1 MLKYSRPYEYFMLGE
16 LIGET
21 KGKISNQNVVSVEG
35 PTIET
40 TVSSS
45 GTLKGVQVNEM
56 LTYVASPS
64 SKGILHGIGK
74 GVINTQDGEIAT
86 YTGEGIGRFDASGLL
101 TWRGAIFFHTS
112 SEGKLEFLNNLVGVF
127 EAQVDAEGN
136 FTDKTWEWK

>member
-1 MLKYSRPYEYFMLGE
+1 MLGE

-21 KGKISNQNVVSVEG
+21 KGKISNRNVVSVEG

-40 TVSSS
+40 TVASS
-45 GTLKGVQVNEM
+45 GTLKDVQVNEI

-86 YTGEGIGRFDASGLL
+86 FTGEGIGRFDASGLL

-112 SEGKLEFLNNLVGVF
+112 SEGKLEFLNNKVGVF
-127 EAQVDAEGN
+127 EAQVDSQGN
-136 FTDKTWEWK
+136 FADKTWEWE

>member
-1 MLKYSRPYEYFMLGE
+1 MLGE

-21 KGKISNQNVVSVEG
+21 KGKISNRNVVSVEG

-45 GTLKGVQVNEM
+45 GILKGVQVNEI

-86 YTGEGIGRFDASGLL
+86 FTGEGIGRFDASGVL

-112 SEGKLEFLNNLVGVF
+112 SDGKLEFLNNKVGVF
-127 EAQVDAEGN
+127 EAQVDSQGN
-136 FTDKTWEWK
+136 FADKTWEWE

>member
-1 MLKYSRPYEYFMLGE
+1 MLGE

-21 KGKISNQNVVSVEG
+21 KGKISNRNVVSVEG

-40 TVSSS
+40 TISSS
-45 GTLKGVQVNEM
+45 GTLNGVQVNEI

-64 SKGILHGIGK
+64 SKGILLGIGK

-86 YTGEGIGRFDASGLL
+86 FTGEGIGRFDASGLL

-112 SEGKLEFLNNLVGVF
+112 SDGKLEFLNNKVGVF
-127 EAQVDAEGN
+127 EAQVDSQGN
-136 FTDKTWEWK
+136 FTDKTWEWE

>member
-1 MLKYSRPYEYFMLGE
+1 MLGE

-21 KGKISNQNVVSVEG
+21 KGKISNRNVVSVEG

-40 TVSSS
+40 TVASS
-45 GTLKGVQVNEM
+45 GTLKGVQVNEI

-86 YTGEGIGRFDASGLL
+86 FTGEGIGRFDASGLL
-101 TWRGAIFFHTS
+101 T
-112 SEGKLEFLNNLVGVF
+112 
-127 EAQVDAEGN
+127 
-136 FTDKTWEWK
+136 

>member
-1 MLKYSRPYEYFMLGE
+1 MLGE

-21 KGKISNQNVVSVEG
+21 KGKISNRNVVSVEG

-40 TVSSS
+40 TVASS
-45 GTLKGVQVNEM
+45 GTLKGVQVNEI

-86 YTGEGIGRFDASGLL
+86 FTGEGIGRFDASGLL

-112 SEGKLEFLNNLVGVF
+112 SEGKLEFLNNKVGVF
-127 EAQVDAEGN
+127 EAQVDSQGN
-136 FTDKTWEWK
+136 FADKTLKWE

>member
-1 MLKYSRPYEYFMLGE
+1 MLGE

-21 KGKISNQNVVSVEG
+21 KGKISNRNVVSVEG

-40 TVSSS
+40 TVASS
-45 GTLKGVQVNEM
+45 GTLKGVQVNEI

-64 SKGILHGIGK
+64 SKGILHGIGR

-86 YTGEGIGRFDASGLL
+86 FTGEGIGRFDASGLL

-112 SEGKLEFLNNLVGVF
+112 SEGKLEFLNNKVGVF
-127 EAQVDAEGN
+127 EAQVDSQGN
-136 FTDKTWEWK
+136 FEDKTWEWE

>member
-1 MLKYSRPYEYFMLGE
+1 MLGE

-21 KGKISNQNVVSVEG
+21 KGKISNRNVVSVEG

-45 GTLKGVQVNEM
+45 GSLRGVQVNEI

-86 YTGEGIGRFDASGLL
+86 FTGEGIGRFDASGLL

-112 SEGKLEFLNNLVGVF
+112 SEGKLEFLNNKVGVF
-127 EAQVDAEGN
+127 EAQVDSQGN
-136 FTDKTWEWK
+136 FADKTWEWE

>member
-1 MLKYSRPYEYFMLGE
+1 MLGE

-21 KGKISNQNVVSVEG
+21 KGKISNRNVVSVEG

-40 TVSSS
+40 TVASS
-45 GTLKGVQVNEM
+45 GTLKGVQVNEI

-64 SKGILHGIGK
+64 SKGILHGIGR

-86 YTGEGIGRFDASGLL
+86 FTGEGIGRFDASGLL

-112 SEGKLEFLNNLVGVF
+112 SEGKLEFLNNKVGVF
-127 EAQVDAEGN
+127 EAQVDSQGN
-136 FTDKTWEWK
+136 FADETWEWE

>member
-1 MLKYSRPYEYFMLGE
+1 MLKYSSPYEYFMLGE

-64 SKGILHGIGK
+64 TKGILHGIGK

-112 SEGKLEFLNNLVGVF
+112 SEGKLEFLNNIVGVF
-127 EAQVDAEGN
+127 EAQVDAQGN

>member
-1 MLKYSRPYEYFMLGE
+1 MLGE

-21 KGKISNQNVVSVEG
+21 KGKISNRNVVSVEG

-40 TVSSS
+40 TVASS
-45 GTLKGVQVNEM
+45 GTLKGVQVNEI
-56 LTYVASPS
+56 LTYVANPS

-86 YTGEGIGRFDASGLL
+86 FTGEGIGRFDASGLL

-112 SEGKLEFLNNLVGVF
+112 SEGKLEFLNNKVGVF
-127 EAQVDAEGN
+127 EAQVDSQGN
-136 FTDKTWEWK
+136 FADKTWEWE

>member
-1 MLKYSRPYEYFMLGE
+1 MLGE

-21 KGKISNQNVVSVEG
+21 KGKISNRNVVSVEG

-45 GTLKGVQVNEM
+45 GTLNGVQVNEI

-86 YTGEGIGRFDASGLL
+86 FTGEGIGRFDASGLL

-112 SEGKLEFLNNLVGVF
+112 SEGKLEFLNNKVGVF
-127 EAQVDAEGN
+127 EAQVDSQGN
-136 FTDKTWEWK
+136 FADKTWEWE

>member
-1 MLKYSRPYEYFMLGE
+1 MLGE

-21 KGKISNQNVVSVEG
+21 KGKISNRNVVSVEG

-40 TVSSS
+40 TVASS
-45 GTLKGVQVNEM
+45 GTLKGVQVNEI

-86 YTGEGIGRFDASGLL
+86 FTGEGIGRFDASGLL

-112 SEGKLEFLNNLVGVF
+112 SEGKLEFLNNKVGVF
-127 EAQVDAEGN
+127 EAQVDSQGN
-136 FTDKTWEWK
+136 FTDKTWEWE

>member
-1 MLKYSRPYEYFMLGE
+1 MLGE

-21 KGKISNQNVVSVEG
+21 KGKISNRNVVSVEG

-45 GTLKGVQVNEM
+45 GTLKGVQVNEI

-86 YTGEGIGRFDASGLL
+86 FTGEGIGRFDASGLL

-112 SEGKLEFLNNLVGVF
+112 SEGNLGFLNNKVGVF
-127 EAQVDAEGN
+127 EAQVDSQGN
-136 FTDKTWEWK
+136 FTDKTWEWE

>member
-1 MLKYSRPYEYFMLGE
+1 MLGE

-45 GTLKGVQVNEM
+45 GTLKGVQVNEI

-64 SKGILHGIGK
+64 SRGILHGIGK

-86 YTGEGIGRFDASGLL
+86 FTGEGIGRFDASGLL

-112 SEGKLEFLNNLVGVF
+112 SEGKLEFLNNKVGVF
-127 EAQVDAEGN
+127 EAQVDSQGN
-136 FTDKTWEWK
+136 FADKTWEWE

>member
-1 MLKYSRPYEYFMLGE
+1 MLGE

-21 KGKISNQNVVSVEG
+21 KGKISNRNVVSVEG

-40 TVSSS
+40 TVASS
-45 GTLKGVQVNEM
+45 GTLKGVQVNEI

-86 YTGEGIGRFDASGLL
+86 FTGEGIGRFDASGLL

-112 SEGKLEFLNNLVGVF
+112 SEGKLEFLNNKVGVF
-127 EAQVDAEGN
+127 EAQVYSQGN
-136 FTDKTWEWK
+136 FADKTWEWE

>member
-1 MLKYSRPYEYFMLGE
+1 MLGE

-21 KGKISNQNVVSVEG
+21 KGKISNRNVVSVEG

-40 TVSSS
+40 TVASS
-45 GTLKGVQVNEM
+45 GTLKGVQVNEI

-64 SKGILHGIGK
+64 SKGILHGIGR

-86 YTGEGIGRFDASGLL
+86 FTGEGIGRFDASGLL

-112 SEGKLEFLNNLVGVF
+112 SEGKLEFLNNKVGVF
-127 EAQVDAEGN
+127 EAQVDSQGN
-136 FTDKTWEWK
+136 FADKTWEWE

>member
-1 MLKYSRPYEYFMLGE
+1 MLGE

-21 KGKISNQNVVSVEG
+21 KGKISNRNVVSVEG

-40 TVSSS
+40 TISSS
-45 GTLKGVQVNEM
+45 GTLNGVQVNEI
-56 LTYVASPS
+56 LTYVASQS

-86 YTGEGIGRFDASGLL
+86 FTGEGIGRFDASGLL

-112 SEGKLEFLNNLVGVF
+112 SDGKLEFLNNKVGVF
-127 EAQVDAEGN
+127 EAQVDSQGN
-136 FTDKTWEWK
+136 FTDKTWEWE

>member
-1 MLKYSRPYEYFMLGE
+1 MLGE

-74 GVINTQDGEIAT
+74 GVINTLDGEIAT

-101 TWRGAIFFHTS
+101 TWRGAIFFHS
-112 SEGKLEFLNNLVGVF
+112 SSQGKLEFLNNKVGVF
-127 EAQVDAEGN
+127 EAQVDSQGN
-136 FTDKTWEWK
+136 FTDKTWEWE

>member
-1 MLKYSRPYEYFMLGE
+1 MLGE

-45 GTLKGVQVNEM
+45 GTLKGVQVNEIV
-56 LTYVASPS
+56 TYVASPS

-112 SEGKLEFLNNLVGVF
+112 SEGKLEFLNNKVGVF
-127 EAQVDAEGN
+127 EAQVDSQGN
-136 FTDKTWEWK
+136 FTDKVWEWE

>member
-1 MLKYSRPYEYFMLGE
+1 MLGE

-21 KGKISNQNVVSVEG
+21 KGKISNRNVVSVEG

-40 TVSSS
+40 TVASS
-45 GTLKGVQVNEM
+45 GTLKGVQVNEI

-86 YTGEGIGRFDASGLL
+86 FTGEGIGRFDASGLL

-112 SEGKLEFLNNLVGVF
+112 SDGKLEFLNNKVGVF
-127 EAQVDAEGN
+127 EAQVDSQGN
-136 FTDKTWEWK
+136 FTDKTWEWE

>member
-1 MLKYSRPYEYFMLGE
+1 MLGE

-21 KGKISNQNVVSVEG
+21 KGKISNRNVVSVEG

-40 TVSSS
+40 TVASS
-45 GTLKGVQVNEM
+45 GNSKGVQVNEI

-64 SKGILHGIGK
+64 SKGILHGIGR

-86 YTGEGIGRFDASGLL
+86 FTGEGIGRFDASGLL

-112 SEGKLEFLNNLVGVF
+112 SEGKLEFLNNKVGVF
-127 EAQVDAEGN
+127 EAQVYSQGN
-136 FTDKTWEWK
+136 FADKTWEWE

>member
-1 MLKYSRPYEYFMLGE
+1 MLGE

-21 KGKISNQNVVSVEG
+21 KGKISNRNVVSVEG

-40 TVSSS
+40 TVASS
-45 GTLKGVQVNEM
+45 GTLKGVQVNEI

-86 YTGEGIGRFDASGLL
+86 FTGEGIGRFDASGLL

-112 SEGKLEFLNNLVGVF
+112 SEGKLEFLNNKVGVF
-127 EAQVDAEGN
+127 EAQVDSQ
-136 FTDKTWEWK
+136 

>member
-1 MLKYSRPYEYFMLGE
+1 MLGE

-21 KGKISNQNVVSVEG
+21 KGKISNRNVVSVEG

-40 TVSSS
+40 TVASS
-45 GTLKGVQVNEM
+45 GTLKGVQVNEI

-86 YTGEGIGRFDASGLL
+86 FTGEGIGRFDASGLL

-112 SEGKLEFLNNLVGVF
+112 SEGKLEFLNNKVGVF
-127 EAQVDAEGN
+127 EAQVDSPGN
-136 FTDKTWEWK
+136 FADKTWEWE

>member
-1 MLKYSRPYEYFMLGE
+1 MLGE

-21 KGKISNQNVVSVEG
+21 KGKISNRNVVSVEG

-45 GTLKGVQVNEM
+45 GTLKGVQVNEI

-86 YTGEGIGRFDASGLL
+86 FTGEGIGRFDASGVL

-112 SEGKLEFLNNLVGVF
+112 SDGKLGFLDNKVGVF
-127 EAQVDAEGN
+127 EAQVDSQGN
-136 FTDKTWEWK
+136 FADKTWEWE

>member
-1 MLKYSRPYEYFMLGE
+1 M
-16 LIGET
+16 
-21 KGKISNQNVVSVEG
+21 EG

-40 TVSSS
+40 TVASS
-45 GTLKGVQVNEM
+45 GTLKGVQVNEI

-86 YTGEGIGRFDASGLL
+86 FTGEGIGRFDASGLL

-112 SEGKLEFLNNLVGVF
+112 SEGKLEFLNNKVGVF
-127 EAQVDAEGN
+127 EAQVDSQGN
-136 FTDKTWEWK
+136 FTDKTWEWE

>member
-1 MLKYSRPYEYFMLGE
+1 MLGE

-21 KGKISNQNVVSVEG
+21 KGKISNRNVVSVEG

-45 GTLKGVQVNEM
+45 GTLNGVQVNEI

-86 YTGEGIGRFDASGLL
+86 FTGEGIGRFDASGLL

-112 SEGKLEFLNNLVGVF
+112 SDGKLEFLNNKVGVF
-127 EAQVDAEGN
+127 EAQVDSQGN
-136 FTDKTWEWK
+136 FTDKTWEWE

>member
-1 MLKYSRPYEYFMLGE
+1 MLGE

-21 KGKISNQNVVSVEG
+21 KGKISNRNVVSVEG

-40 TVSSS
+40 TVASS
-45 GTLKGVQVNEM
+45 GTLKGVQVNEI

-86 YTGEGIGRFDASGLL
+86 FTGEGIGRFDASGLL

-112 SEGKLEFLNNLVGVF
+112 SEGKLEFLNNKVGVF
-127 EAQVDAEGN
+127 EAQVDSQGN
-136 FTDKTWEWK
+136 FADKTWEWE